1 MHIIVQRYGTPVHIG
16 TEALVLEADNW
27 DDFGYRTTYNLWYR
41 TPALVQNL
49 GLVKIAVTGQE
60 TGSPTFQSGTYDDG
74 LPGEFFSLGQTDL
87 YYDKIRRL
95 GPHKRTEILE
105 DLGDLA
111 YFPDRIEAAKQHHV
125 TLSSLLRSV
134 RTQTVRAQFNRIAH
148 GGARLT
154 EYRFRYQAPGQDASG
169 GVEFQVLPESNPSS
183 NIHVLIGRNGV
194 GKTTLLRNLAGA
206 VARPDLNDR
215 FGSVDMLPASGSD
228 AGERFANVVSVTFSA
243 FDPFTDVEALVPE
256 PEYVLPGAASYVYVG
271 LRGGVDHSFFVEDR
285 VTLQEQL
292 RQAFEA
298 ALTEVFRSRRVMP
311 WREAM
316 LLLGRDP
323 QFASSSIVAF
333 ANGMRA
339 GMALSQTHVEE
350 LTADFSRLSSG
361 HAIVALTMT
370 QLIHSVAEQSLVLL
384 DEPEAHLH
392 PPLLASFMQALSKLL
407 TDRNGVAVVA
417 THSPVVL
424 QTAPRSCVYKLIRHG
439 ETSRFERPMV
449 ETYGENVGTLT
460 HEVFGLEVMQ
470 SGFYAEI
477 TKAVAGKDSYEQVMS
492 HFGGQL
498 GSEARGLVRIL
509 LAEKTNRAV

>member
-1 MHIIVQRYGTPVHIG
+1 MHIIVQPYGSPGRIG

-27 DDFGYRTTYNLWYR
+27 DDFGYRTTYSLWYR
-41 TPALVQNL
+41 TPALVLDL
-49 GLVKIAVTGQE
+49 GLVKIAVPGQE
-60 TGSPTFQSGTYDDG
+60 PGSATFESGSYPHG
-74 LPGEFFSLGQTDL
+74 LPGDFFSLGQTDL
-87 YYDKIRRL
+87 YYDKIRKL
-95 GPHKRTEILE
+95 GPRKRSEILE
-105 DLGDLA
+105 DLRDLA
-111 YFPDRIEAAKQHHV
+111 YFPGRLDAAEQHQV
-125 TLSSLLRSV
+125 TRTSLLRSV
-134 RTQTVRAQFNRIAH
+134 QAQTVRAQFNRIAH

-154 EYRFRYQAPGQDASG
+154 PYRFRYDAPGQDASAG
-169 GVEFQVLPESNPSS
+169 AAFQVFPESSPPS

-206 VARPDLNDR
+206 VVRPDLYGR
-215 FGSVDMLPASGSD
+215 FGSVSMLPVSHAD
-228 AGERFANVVSVTFSA
+228 AGERFTNVVSVTFSA
-243 FDPFTDVEALVPE
+243 FDPFTDLEALVPGE
-256 PEYVLPGAASYVYVG
+256 TSPPPGAASYVYVG
-271 LRGGVDHSFFVEDR
+271 LRGGVDHSFFVGDR
-285 VTLQEQL
+285 ATLQEQL
-292 RQAFEA
+292 RQAFMA
-298 ALTEVFRSRRVMP
+298 ALTEVFRSRHVMP

-323 QFASSSIVAF
+323 QFADSGILAF

-339 GMALSQTHVEE
+339 GMKLSQIHVDE

-392 PPLLASFMQALSKLL
+392 PPLLASFMQALSRLL
-407 TDRNGVAVVA
+407 TERNGVAVVA

-424 QTAPRSCVYKLIRHG
+424 QTTPRSCVYKLIRHG
-439 ETSRFERPMV
+439 EICRLEHPMI
-449 ETYGENVGTLT
+449 ETYGESVGALT

-477 TKAVAGKDSYEQVMS
+477 AKAVAVLDSYEQVMS
-492 HFGGQL
+492 HFGSQL

-509 LAEKTNRAV
+509 LAEKTHRAV

>member
-1 MHIIVQRYGTPVHIG
+1 MQVIVQPYGTPVRNG

-41 TPALVQNL
+41 TPALVWNL
-49 GLVKIAVTGQE
+49 GLVKIATPGQE
-60 TGSPTFQSGTYDDG
+60 AGSASFESGSYDEG

-87 YYDKIRRL
+87 YYDKIRKL
-95 GPHKRTEILE
+95 GPYKRAEILA
-105 DLGDLA
+105 DLCDLA
-111 YFPDRIEAAKQHHV
+111 FFPTRLDDAKRHQV
-125 TLSSLLRSV
+125 TRTSLLRSV
-134 RTQTVRAQFNRIAH
+134 EAQTVRAQFNRIAH

-154 EYRFRYQAPGQDASG
+154 EYRFRYDAPGEDASG
-169 GVEFQVLPESNPSS
+169 GVEFQVVPESSPSS

-206 VARPDLNDR
+206 VVRPDLYDR
-215 FGSVDMLPASGSD
+215 FGSVAMLPTSDSD

-243 FDPFTDVEALVPE
+243 FDPFTDVETLVPGKE
-256 PEYVLPGAASYVYVG
+256 NLRPGAASYVYVG

-285 VTLQEQL
+285 ATLQEQL
-292 RQAFEA
+292 QEAFKA
-298 ALTEVFRSRRVMP
+298 ALTEVFRSRHVMP

-323 QFASSSIVAF
+323 QFADSSIVAF
-333 ANGMRA
+333 ANGMLA
-339 GMALSQTHVEE
+339 GMSLRQAHVEE
-350 LTADFSRLSSG
+350 LTADFARLSSG

-370 QLIHSVAEQSLVLL
+370 QLIHSVAEQSLVLV

-439 ETSRFERPMV
+439 ETSRFEQPLI
-449 ETYGENVGTLT
+449 ETYGENVGALT

-477 TKAVAGKDSYEQVMS
+477 SKAVESMDSYEQVMA